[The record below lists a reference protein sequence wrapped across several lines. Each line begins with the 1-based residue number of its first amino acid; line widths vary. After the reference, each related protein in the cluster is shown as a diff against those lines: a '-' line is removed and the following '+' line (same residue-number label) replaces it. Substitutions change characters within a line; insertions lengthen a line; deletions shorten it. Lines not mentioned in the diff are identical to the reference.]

1 VSRGAPRP
9 VVSRRKVII
18 MGAAGR
24 DFHNFNVLYRERED
38 LEIVAFTATQIPGIG
53 GRLYPPSLAG
63 RLYPK
68 GIPIH
73 PEEELPELIQT
84 GGVERV
90 VFAYSDVSHEE
101 VMHKASLV
109 NALGADF
116 ILLGTGRT
124 TLKAKKPVVAVCAVR
139 TGAGKSQTTRRVA
152 KILLDLGK
160 RVAVIRHPM
169 PYGILE
175 DQAVQRFAT
184 HADLDR
190 YECTIEEREEYE
202 PHIDR
207 GIVVFAGVDYE
218 RILREAEKEADIV
231 LWDGGN
237 NDTPFYR
244 PDLHI
249 VVVDPLRPGDELTYH
264 PGETNLRMADVVV
277 VNKIDSAKPE
287 DIETVKRNVES
298 VNPEAILVEAASPVS
313 VVDPEPIRGKRVLVV
328 EDGPTLTH
336 GDMAYGA
343 ATIAARRFDAKE
355 IVDAEPLAVG
365 SIKKVY
371 KKYPHLK
378 RILPAMGYG
387 GKQVKEL
394 EDTINAADCDLVLS
408 GTPVDLRRFLK
419 VDKPI
424 VRVRYELD
432 EIGHPNLEDVL
443 REFLRL

>member
-1 VSRGAPRP
+1 MVERH
-9 VVSRRKVII
+9 KVII

-24 DFHNFNVLYRERED
+24 DFHNFNVLYRDRED

-53 GRLYPPSLAG
+53 GRQYPPSLAG
-63 RLYPK
+63 PLYPK
-68 GIPIH
+68 GIPVF
-73 PEEELPELIQT
+73 PEEDLPELIRKHS
-84 GGVERV
+84 VERV
-90 VFAYSDVSHEE
+90 VFAYSDVSHQT
-101 VMHKASLV
+101 VMHKASQV

-124 TLKAKKPVVAVCAVR
+124 TLKSTKPVVAVCAVR

-152 KILLDLGK
+152 KILLDRGK
-160 RVAVIRHPM
+160 RVVVVRHPM

-184 HADLDR
+184 HADLDK

-218 RILREAEKEADIV
+218 RILREAEKEADVV

-249 VVVDPLRPGDELTYH
+249 VVADPLRPGDELTYY

-277 VNKIDSAKPE
+277 VNKVDSAKPE

-298 VNPEAILVEAASPVS
+298 VNPEAVIIDAASPVTVIDQES
-313 VVDPEPIRGKRVLVV
+313 IRGKRVLVV

-336 GDMAYGA
+336 GDMTYGA
-343 ATIAARRFDAKE
+343 AMIAARRFDAKE
-355 IVDAEPLAVG
+355 IVDAEPYAVG
-365 SIKKVY
+365 SIKAVY
-371 KKYPHLK
+371 KKYPRLK

-387 GKQVKEL
+387 GKQVKDL
-394 EDTINAADCDLVLS
+394 EETINAADCDLVLS
-408 GTPVDLRRFLK
+408 GTPVDLRRSVK
-419 VDKPI
+419 VNKPI

-443 REFLRL
+443 HEFLGV